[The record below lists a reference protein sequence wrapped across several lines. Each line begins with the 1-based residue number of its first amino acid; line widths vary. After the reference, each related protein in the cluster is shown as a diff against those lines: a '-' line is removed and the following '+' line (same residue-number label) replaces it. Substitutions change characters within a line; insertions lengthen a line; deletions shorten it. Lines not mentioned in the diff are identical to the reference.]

1 MLKQSAALI
10 LTLIIGLLTIGCA
23 STEAEPVTAQ
33 EQPATTS
40 TAVEVATTETG
51 DISLIFNYSGNLQST
66 ADIDVQPKVSGE
78 VVEILVNV
86 GDEVQAGDPL
96 ARIDDELLR
105 LDLKNAEVALKKAQ
119 LDLVKMEA
127 GARDEEIAAARA
139 SVDLARSALA
149 DVANID
155 DNERTTAVLNLS
167 QAQAEVQRAQAEYDK
182 IAWAGQVGT
191 TPQAVQLEQATAAY
205 EAALAEYNLKTNPS
219 DSTLAPLEAE
229 LVQAQ
234 LNLALALQ
242 PFQEFDFELARTA
255 IEQAETNLD
264 RAELQ
269 IEYATI
275 RAPFDGRIAG
285 VEVEL
290 GSLVSASSAIVR
302 LVSPTVEVSVPVEE
316 SRLGQLRVE
325 QPASLNVAAY
335 PGVDFP
341 AIVSIVPPVA
351 DGTTHTFDITVLP
364 QDERGLLRAGMYADV
379 AIMADVKSNALLV
392 PRAAVTLIDDR
403 PVVYV
408 VAVKDDRQIVE
419 RRDIITGLRDKDNV
433 EILDGLTA
441 GDTVVT
447 LGHANLID
455 GADVSIIE

>member
-23 STEAEPVTAQ
+23 ATEAEPVTAQ
-33 EQPATTS
+33 EQPALAS
-40 TAVEVATTETG
+40 TAVEVATAETG
-51 DISLIFNYSGNLQST
+51 DIALIFNYSGNLQST

-78 VVEILVNV
+78 VVEILVTV
-86 GDEVQAGDPL
+86 GDEVAAGDPL

-119 LDLVKMEA
+119 IDLVKMEA

-139 SVDLARSALA
+139 SVELARSALE

-205 EAALAEYNLKTNPS
+205 EAALAEYTLKTNPS

-255 IEQAETNLD
+255 IEQAETNID

-269 IEYATI
+269 VEYATI
-275 RAPFDGRIAG
+275 RAPFDGLIASI
-285 VEVEL
+285 EVEP

-325 QPASLNVAAY
+325 LPASLNVAAY

-341 AIVSIVPPVA
+341 AIVSTVPPVA

-392 PRAAVTLIDDR
+392 PRAAVTLVDDQ
-403 PVVYV
+403 PVVYIV
-408 VAVKDDRQIVE
+408 TVKDDRQVAE
-419 RRDIITGLRDKDNV
+419 RRDITTGLRDQDNV
-433 EILDGLTA
+433 EIIDGLA
-441 GDTVVT
+441 VGDTVVT

-455 GADVSIIE
+455 GADVVVIE